1 VLFSR
6 IERGKFCVIA
16 ETPVNKGLGMSQMS
30 VAQLIHEIRLTHVSR
45 DYPHPVLQLAA
56 LKKAS
61 RKQVFKYDGLSGATT
76 KRPALLRC
84 LKKLEPGDNVH
95 IATIYRLSKTAA

>member
-1 VLFSR
+1 
-6 IERGKFCVIA
+6 
-16 ETPVNKGLGMSQMS
+16 
-30 VAQLIHEIRLTHVSR
+30 
-45 DYPHPVLQLAA
+45 LQLAA

-84 LKKLEPGDNVH
+84 LKKLEPGEKRPHRNNLSALKDS
-95 IATIYRLSKTAA
+95 RLSRFLFRCFSRPNIGAQEWRCR